1 MKEDLLVI
9 LLFSGMLIS
18 LGTVVGWGLTQLT
31 KPMFP
36 EEEKK

>member
-1 MKEDLLVI
+1 MKENLFVV

-18 LGTVVGWGLTQLT
+18 LAVPLSWCLFHLT